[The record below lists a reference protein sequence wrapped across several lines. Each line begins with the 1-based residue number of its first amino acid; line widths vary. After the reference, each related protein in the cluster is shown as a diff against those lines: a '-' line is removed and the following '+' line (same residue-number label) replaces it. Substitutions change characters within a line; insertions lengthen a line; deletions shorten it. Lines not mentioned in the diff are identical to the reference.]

1 MVPSDWLA
9 AGDIGRLTSANVEH
23 QRDINGLYFLAVT
36 RSRRSLQLTTDTKL
50 RDCCYLN
57 DPLREYITSDYAKIE
72 LLPRCTF
79 HKNHDEKRF
88 HEEFFESSVTHVPSS
103 NELLELAIDEG
114 GRTGISGIDA
124 IHAACAVVARLQ
136 ELCSG
141 PVYSL
146 RSKSSPPSVEMPSET
161 MTRCS
166 RSVISTSDASNVPP
180 PKS

>member
-124 IHAACAVVARLQ
+124 IHVACAVVAQ
-136 ELCSG
+136 ERNL
-141 PVYSL
+141 
-146 RSKSSPPSVEMPSET
+146 
-161 MTRCS
+161 
-166 RSVISTSDASNVPP
+166 
-180 PKS
+180 